1 MKLAAVTALVLGL
14 ALPGAAHA
22 QEHEHEAPA
31 APTGTTTP
39 VSYEK
44 GEAAPAAHAE
54 HGEHGEASKAEGHAE
69 GAEQHAEHAEHEG
82 PEKAIIGVYI
92 SDVREIDLKKGTFEA
107 TLYFWERHPK
117 KAEEAEWKELEEVD
131 FTNGKVEHLEEQ
143 DRKDDGDTT
152 YVAWKAE
159 GSFHFFP
166 QLQKYPFDTQK
177 IEIHF
182 EHPSL
187 ETKDLVFV
195 DDAESYKR
203 SNQPQNMWG
212 LGKHVTIPEYDIAG
226 VERTVRSSVYETD
239 FGDPQKKEAKSTYSR
254 YVVTVTL
261 QRKFQPFLF
270 KILLPLMVIL
280 SMAYLVFWLPPM
292 EIHPATEL
300 AITALLSCFAFNV
313 AVSSTLPQIGY
324 LVISDKFFIWTYFL
338 LFSNLM
344 LSVILFNMDH
354 HGHHHQAEK
363 GSKICRVAFP
373 CLYALGFAYLVMG
386 ALAN

>member
-1 MKLAAVTALVLGL
+1 MKLAILVPALVLGL
-14 ALPGAAHA
+14 STAALA
-22 QEHEHEAPA
+22 QEHEQHP
-31 APTGTTTP
+31 APTPTTATP

-44 GEAAPAAHAE
+44 GEARGEAKPEAAAHAE
-54 HGEHGEASKAEGHAE
+54 R
-69 GAEQHAEHAEHEG
+69 EG
-82 PEKAIIGVYI
+82 PETATIGVYV
-92 SDVREIDLKKGTFEA
+92 SDIREIDLKKGTFEA
-107 TLYFWERHPK
+107 TLYYWIRHPK
-117 KAEEAEWKELEEVD
+117 KADEKEQKEFEEVD
-131 FTNGKVEHLEEQ
+131 FTNGKVEHKEEQ
-143 DRKDDGDTT
+143 DRKDDGGVT
-152 YVAWKAE
+152 YAAWKAE

-166 QLQKYPFDTQK
+166 ELQKYPFDTQR

-187 ETKDLVFV
+187 ETSTLVYA

-203 SNQPQNMWG
+203 SGQPQHLWG
-212 LGKHVTIPEYDIAG
+212 LGRHVTIPEYDIAG
-226 VERTVRSSVYETD
+226 VERSVRASVYETD

-261 QRKFQPFLF
+261 ARKFQPFLF

-280 SMAYLVFWLPPM
+280 SMAYLVFWLPPA

-354 HGHHHQAEK
+354 HGHHHEAEK
-363 GSKICRVAFP
+363 GSKICRFAFP

-386 ALAN
+386 ALAK